1 MTTEVKTILEL
12 ILGDCFLQ
20 PPLPLINPKSY
31 LQPLQQAMV
40 FTSLLMKGGGREGDV
55 EEGGWKRR
63 GKEKKKEEEKRRRRG
78 GEKGREKVKDNSK

>member
-31 LQPLQQAMV
+31 LTATPAGHGFHI
-40 FTSLLMKGGGREGDV
+40 FTYERWGERRRCGGRGV
-55 EEGGWKRR
+55 EEEGEGE
-63 GKEKKKEEEKRRRRG
+63 KERG
-78 GEKGREKVKDNSK
+78 GEEEERREEKK